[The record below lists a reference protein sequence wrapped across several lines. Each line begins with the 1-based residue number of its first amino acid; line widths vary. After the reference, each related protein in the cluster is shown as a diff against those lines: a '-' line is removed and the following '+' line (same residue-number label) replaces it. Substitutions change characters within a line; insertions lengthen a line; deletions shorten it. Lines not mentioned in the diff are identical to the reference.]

1 MDYTERTKQIA
12 TWLHGLLHRYKPPP
26 EYDIATQR
34 HTLDLF
40 VTDINSRVRNKITA
54 DQLSLLLEK
63 VDSKI
68 RTKQSSRIWPT
79 NKMFIEATIEAS
91 NDFASVTQLTADTF
105 SLDPLKITE
114 KRIKNG
120 QSISDSYLKDGVLR
134 EKLLSFTSI
143 TAEDLRNYEVDTL
156 ND

>member
-1 MDYTERTKQIA
+1 MDYTERTKKIA

-40 VTDINSRVRNKITA
+40 VTDINSRVRNKITP

-68 RTKQSSRIWPT
+68 RAKQSSRIWPT

-91 NDFASVTQLTADTF
+91 NDFASVTQLTDDTF
-105 SLDPLKITE
+105 SLDPLRITE
-114 KRIKNG
+114 KRIKNKEA
-120 QSISDSYLKDGVLR
+120 ISDIYITSKSMKA
-134 EKLLSFTSI
+134 ELLSKTSI
-143 TAEDLRNYEVDTL
+143 TQEDLDSYELVL
-156 ND
+156 LKR